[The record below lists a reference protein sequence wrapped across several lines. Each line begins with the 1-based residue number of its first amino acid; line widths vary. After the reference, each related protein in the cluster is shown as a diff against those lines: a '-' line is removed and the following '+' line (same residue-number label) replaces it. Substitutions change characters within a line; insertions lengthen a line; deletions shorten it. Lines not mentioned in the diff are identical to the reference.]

1 MQAKR
6 ESEPQAKAAKIDGES
21 EKEQSDDLAL
31 MSLDG
36 FHNVKI
42 LRQDVHHKT
51 MFVQANIDERPG
63 DAVVIV
69 EKTAFTEENVKKLL
83 SSSTKLKFKMSND
96 IYRQYDA
103 YPPSLLNSLQTT
115 VIYPASDELLA
126 KLGSQESFMVEETP
140 RLYETIT
147 KKFIEQK
154 TEDMQWVYNILDHK
168 AETERTVFDDPD
180 PETGFV
186 LISDL
191 KWDGK
196 TVDSLYLLGICYARG
211 IRCLRDLST
220 QHLPLLKNML
230 AKGRLWP
237 GQLNFLCLDIWI

>member
-154 TEDMQWVYNILDHK
+154 TEDMQVCSK
-168 AETERTVFDDPD
+168 
-180 PETGFV
+180 
-186 LISDL
+186 
-191 KWDGK
+191 
-196 TVDSLYLLGICYARG
+196 
-211 IRCLRDLST
+211 
-220 QHLPLLKNML
+220 
-230 AKGRLWP
+230 
-237 GQLNFLCLDIWI
+237 